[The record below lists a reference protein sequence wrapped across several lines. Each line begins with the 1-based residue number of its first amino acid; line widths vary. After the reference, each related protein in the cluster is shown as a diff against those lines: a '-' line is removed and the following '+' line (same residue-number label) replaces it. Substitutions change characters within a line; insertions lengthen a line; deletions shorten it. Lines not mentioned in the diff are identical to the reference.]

1 MTRRD
6 TTTYGFKSASK
17 LLESKIRK
25 AGETRGFAVTRLLT
39 HWEEIAGDL
48 ASMARPVDVTYG
60 RQGFGATLTLL
71 TTGPMAPMVEMQKE
85 QLREKVNA
93 VYGYNAISRVRVT
106 QTASTGFA
114 EGQVDFSVKPAAKQ
128 KQPPT
133 PEVVTRARDVAD
145 GVGDDGLR
153 SALEA
158 LARNVL
164 SKQEK

>member
-6 TTTYGFKSASK
+6 TSTYGFKSASK
-17 LLESKIRK
+17 LLESRIRK

-71 TTGPMAPMVEMQKE
+71 TTGPLAPLVEMQKE
-85 QLREKVNA
+85 TLREKVNA
-93 VYGYNAISRVRVT
+93 VYGYNAIARVRVT
-106 QTASTGFA
+106 QTAATGFA
-114 EGQVDFSVKPAAKQ
+114 EGQVDFAAAPAVREKPA
-128 KQPPT
+128 PT
-133 PEVVTRARDVAD
+133 PEVLSRARDVAD
-145 GVGDDGLR
+145 GVGDEALR

-164 SKQEK
+164 SKQDK